1 MAYDNTKDLFLDTGT
16 KQTSKTYTAKSQKT
30 VIDDIIG
37 PSDTEHRVVSGDIR
51 GADKS
56 TIKGGNDTID
66 ASTEYLKNA
75 TITGDAMVVSG
86 SKLTGGNDRIT
97 VLRITHGDAN
107 ILGDAKSV
115 SNSTVTGGKDT
126 IIVSGSITGTASNK
140 ALISGDLETFSGTNK
155 TFTAGSDII
164 TLRGSSSHVEIY
176 GDVKT
181 ITGTGNKLLGGH
193 DVVTLGTTTFG
204 ESRVVSDSLIDLGQG
219 NDTLVAYS
227 KLQSTSINGGSGN
240 DTITVNSLENMK
252 SILGGLGDDYITVNE
267 TINTGTISQI
277 SGGGG
282 TNDTLELGKAIT
294 TTFSMGANLL
304 NSGVKVVDFEKYV
317 FAEVG
322 SGGTLNGTSAAEN
335 ISIKQLSSGKAYTL
349 GGGDTVFVGQASGTA
364 LVDGGYGADKI
375 TVNNLYGSA
384 AVLGGFGAD
393 VISIKN
399 LHSGSVYTNNTANA
413 DDAAR
418 DTITVTTM
426 KAGTVHGDMGNDLI
440 TVDDMQSGKISANGG
455 NDVINVSYKA
465 NTGAA
470 RSIDGGGANDTI
482 NISNSAGSM
491 ELLGGA
497 GADTFTITK
506 SAGNITLGDIDTA
519 VDSVFVD
526 GVNYTTDIKNAQEG
540 GQTSITVGDLT
551 MHFDKISQSIVIAE
565 KITGERIFENIGST
579 PETLYLDGAVA
590 DTGLVLLNGLGGFV
604 VTTSDGK
611 GVFLE
616 AGDGTG
622 GGIYGSE
629 GVDTINISSST
640 RTNVVSGNGGNDI
653 ITVNMDDGGFDAKFF
668 GGAGADKINITI
680 NSPGGAIADGGD
692 GDDII
697 TITGTTQYA
706 DLGSS
711 TGGAGNDTLNLT
723 FTNPTYTGS
732 GQGYGYNI
740 TGGAGADRF
749 NISQESSGGIN
760 LYDFDAAQ
768 GDTLFVGATNYT
780 DAMQNAQARGDE
792 FITAGD
798 VTVFLDQTAYSK
810 TTTVQEQ
817 VVSNDHK
824 YTYTNADTE
833 LEILKLDGGIG
844 TNGVVTALSTNN
856 AGFKI
861 TSTSGAFTMQ
871 GGLLHGSTSADTFH
885 ADFVNGT
892 INAGNGSE
900 ESGMSDDTILV
911 NQLGSSGTI
920 NADGG
925 NDAIVVNTLVGG
937 DIYGNAGNDTIT
949 VQSVEHGY
957 INGGAG
963 NDTIN
968 IVQAITGNVEFDD
981 DVSGEDVF
989 FDNIQLQGG
998 IATGAL
1004 VTISAPMNLIATKMT
1019 GGKIQTVNE
1028 ALTDININVQHM
1040 SGGEIAGST
1049 NDCTIEIGTMVGG
1062 KIFTG
1067 TGQDTISIGDAKNV
1081 TIENFGLLE
1090 FGNSVDTVFLR
1101 GGLKAGDKVVLI
1113 TTGDVGFNVYG
1124 GEIGLEPI
1132 KHFGFSMEGGTITA
1146 GLADDHII
1154 AMNMSGDSV
1163 INGGDGRDSI
1173 SVGMDPEVVPGN
1185 IWDINFTS
1193 GTVNGGAGNDTITVG
1208 IDNTTTADAK
1218 VTGGEGA
1225 DTFNIH
1231 GSQGSSI
1238 TITDFDATDAIQ
1250 IFNANTAVYDD
1261 VTADA
1266 RSAQESGTSYVYN
1279 SDITIHFG

>member
-551 MHFDKISQSIVIAE
+551 MHFESTTAENVIKE
-565 KITGERIFENIGST
+565 MVTNERSFVNST
-579 PETLYLDGAVA
+579 LPQDPLYLDGGIGA
-590 DTGLVLLNGLGGFV
+590 NGIINLQGAGGFV
-604 VTTSDGK
+604 VTTSDDT
-611 GVFLE
+611 GVVLE
-616 AGDGTG
+616 YDSTNDAGGT
-622 GGIYGSE
+622 IHGSE
-629 GVDTINISSST
+629 AADTIKIAAIDGDCTVN
-640 RTNVVSGNGGNDI
+640 GNGG
-653 ITVNMDDGGFDAKFF
+653 DDTF
-668 GGAGADKINITI
+668 NIT
-680 NSPGGAIADGGD
+680 SMDG
-692 GDDII
+692 
-697 TITGTTQYA
+697 
-706 DLGSS
+706 
-711 TGGAGNDTLNLT
+711 
-723 FTNPTYTGS
+723 
-732 GQGYGYNI
+732 
-740 TGGAGADRF
+740 
-749 NISQESSGGIN
+749 
-760 LYDFDAAQ
+760 
-768 GDTLFVGATNYT
+768 
-780 DAMQNAQARGDE
+780 
-792 FITAGD
+792 
-798 VTVFLDQTAYSK
+798 
-810 TTTVQEQ
+810 
-817 VVSNDHK
+817 
-824 YTYTNADTE
+824 
-833 LEILKLDGGIG
+833 
-844 TNGVVTALSTNN
+844 
-856 AGFKI
+856 
-861 TSTSGAFTMQ
+861 
-871 GGLLHGSTSADTFH
+871 
-885 ADFVNGT
+885 
-892 INAGNGSE
+892 
-900 ESGMSDDTILV
+900 
-911 NQLGSSGTI
+911 
-920 NADGG
+920 
-925 NDAIVVNTLVGG
+925 
-937 DIYGNAGNDTIT
+937 
-949 VQSVEHGY
+949 
-957 INGGAG
+957 
-963 NDTIN
+963 
-968 IVQAITGNVEFDD
+968 
-981 DVSGEDVF
+981 
-989 FDNIQLQGG
+989 
-998 IATGAL
+998 
-1004 VTISAPMNLIATKMT
+1004 
-1019 GGKIQTVNE
+1019 
-1028 ALTDININVQHM
+1028 
-1040 SGGEIAGST
+1040 
-1049 NDCTIEIGTMVGG
+1049 
-1062 KIFTG
+1062 
-1067 TGQDTISIGDAKNV
+1067 
-1081 TIENFGLLE
+1081 
-1090 FGNSVDTVFLR
+1090 
-1101 GGLKAGDKVVLI
+1101 
-1113 TTGDVGFNVYG
+1113 
-1124 GEIGLEPI
+1124 
-1132 KHFGFSMEGGTITA
+1132 
-1146 GLADDHII
+1146 
-1154 AMNMSGDSV
+1154 
-1163 INGGDGRDSI
+1163 
-1173 SVGMDPEVVPGN
+1173 
-1185 IWDINFTS
+1185 
-1193 GTVNGGAGNDTITVG
+1193 GTVNGGAGNDTFTIKNLKWANIVGGAGNDTVTIASAPNPVNADGGSGTDTLTFTGEIGVGESLG
-1208 IDNTTTADAK
+1208 IGDVTGFEHIVVEALKTGEFLLGAGSETDAK
-1218 VTGGEGA
+1218 
-1225 DTFNIH
+1225 
-1231 GSQGSSI
+1231 I
-1238 TITDFDATDAIQ
+1238 TINNMDGGSIRLSATANDYLSVDKIAGIEIDGGFVEDTDTLEVRDAVSGVVNMDHVKFFEKLIFNQVDAGANIQ
-1250 IFNANTAVYDD
+1250 IPYDI
-1261 VTADA
+1261 
-1266 RSAQESGTSYVYN
+1266 N
-1279 SDITIHFG
+1279 DITIKNLSGGTMSIGSFESTFTATLTGSSAVLTAGFGKDVFKLSASSKQTVEIKDFEFNETGVLDSLFIGNTDVTSQINESAGSFTHGNITVNFT